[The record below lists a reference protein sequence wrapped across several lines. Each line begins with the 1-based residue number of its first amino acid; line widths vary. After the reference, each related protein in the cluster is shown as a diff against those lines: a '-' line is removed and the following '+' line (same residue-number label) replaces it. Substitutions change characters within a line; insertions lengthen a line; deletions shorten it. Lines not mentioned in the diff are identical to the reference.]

1 MIQTIRL
8 SDEEIKYFEIY
19 RLLVKQGAFDIK
31 NGRAILH
38 FDGSGALRK
47 LEQQQSSWTGI
58 VQFRIKQ

>member
-1 MIQTIRL
+1 MIQTIQL

-31 NGRAILH
+31 NGRVILH
-38 FDGSGALRK
+38 FDNDGALRK

-58 VQFRIKQ
+58 IQFRIK